1 MAVFTK
7 NELTDSLEL
16 YNTAFISSQVDTIR
30 YNQTK
35 GRTLTGYFKENA
47 LYKIDIKGN
56 GEVLYYLLDE
66 ENVAGVDQSTCADI
80 QVILDKGQP
89 LEIYEYQ
96 NPEGFIDPP
105 LPALPVRL
113 TGISWK
119 DNLRPKKMTDIFLE

>member
-7 NELTDSLEL
+7 NEKTDRLEL
-16 YNTAFISSQVDTIR
+16 YNTAFIASQVDTIR

-35 GRTLTGYFKENA
+35 GRSLTGYFKENQ

-66 ENVAGVDQSTCADI
+66 ENIAGVDQSTCADI
-80 QVILDKGQP
+80 QVLLDKGQP
-89 LEIYEYQ
+89 LEIYEFQ
-96 NPEGFIDPP
+96 NPEGFIAPP

-113 TGISWK
+113 NGFSWL